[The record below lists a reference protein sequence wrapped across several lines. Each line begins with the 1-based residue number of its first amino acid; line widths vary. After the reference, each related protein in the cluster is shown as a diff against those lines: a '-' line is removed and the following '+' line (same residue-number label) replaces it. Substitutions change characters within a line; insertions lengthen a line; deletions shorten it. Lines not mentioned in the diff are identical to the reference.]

1 VVNGINSSKTRRLLQ
16 ALLLTSALV
25 VALAFGTARAEAAGG
40 NYTLDGGTGL
50 QQKQVVRA
58 LNASAFPWSIVPGPV
73 VVHIRR
79 GTDSYATPG
88 HIWLDADL
96 LDSGVFSWGV
106 VQHEYAH
113 QVDFLL
119 LDADKRGQLAGL
131 GGTAW
136 WAAGAAAAAPNGAL
150 AHAEL
155 TSERFASKL
164 AWSYWPSSRNSMRP
178 TSSNDESAA
187 MAPAP
192 FRALLGRVLS
202 QG

>member
-1 VVNGINSSKTRRLLQ
+1 MFRRLLIP
-16 ALLLTSALV
+16 L
-25 VALAFGTARAEAAGG
+25 ALAAAALAIAPAALAGGG
-40 NYTLDGGTGL
+40 NYVFEGGNAA
-50 QQKQVVRA
+50 QQKTVVSA
-58 LNASAFPWSIVPGPV
+58 LSASSFPWDVVPGPI
-73 VVHIRR
+73 VVHIER
-79 GTDSYATPG
+79 GTASRALPG
-88 HIWLDADL
+88 HVWLDADL
-96 LDSGVFSWGV
+96 LDSGRFSWGV

-119 LDADKRGQLAGL
+119 LDADKRGRLAGL

-136 WAAGAAAAAPNGAL
+136 WAAGAAAAAPNGAP

-155 TSERFASKL
+155 TSERFASTL

>member
-1 VVNGINSSKTRRLLQ
+1 VVNGINPSTTRGLVR
-16 ALLLTSALV
+16 ALVLMSALV
-25 VALAFGTARAEAAGG
+25 VALACGTARAEAAGG
-40 NYTLDGGTGL
+40 NYTFDGGTSL

-58 LNASAFPWSIVPGPV
+58 LNASAFPWSVVPGTI

-79 GTDSYATPG
+79 GSDSYAMPG
-88 HIWLDADL
+88 HIWLDAHL

-113 QVDFLL
+113 QVDFLV
-119 LDADKRGQLAGL
+119 LDADKRSQLLGL

-136 WAAGAAAAAPNGAL
+136 WAAGNAAAAPNGAP

-155 TSERFASKL
+155 TSERFASTL

-178 TSSNDESAA
+178 TSPNDESAA
-187 MAPAP
+187 MAPGQ

-202 QG
+202 QA